1 MGGQM
6 PIFSGMEVAG
16 TDGDAFKGVLAF
28 VLDDQRIVVC
38 GNDKSEEE
46 KANSRRM
53 IADGKVTD
61 ANQFITKN
69 VRRTILLQF
78 CCGLADKYLEAKGLQ
93 KEGADD
99 RAEALGKAIE
109 NIEKI
114 SVQEQSKP
122 KPKPKQEAVVQD
134 GQI

>member
-1 MGGQM
+1 MG
-6 PIFSGMEVAG
+6 E
-16 TDGDAFKGVLAF
+16 DGDAFQGVLAF

-69 VRRTILLQF
+69 VRRTVLLQF
-78 CCGLADKYLEAKGLQ
+78 CCGLADRYLEQ
-93 KEGADD
+93 KQLMENAPI
-99 RAEALGKAIE
+99 ESAIE
-109 NIEKI
+109 EVAQNIANA
-114 SVQEQSKP
+114 
-122 KPKPKQEAVVQD
+122 AVLP
-134 GQI
+134 